1 MTQRFPSLFLLFV
14 LYCAFSLSAFAPLA
28 QANSPEANTIAQA
41 INVGEGV
48 IYKGEAKFVDIY
60 HPAFTQAE
68 LTWQGKKITYSRQ
81 DNEDNPKWKALLS
94 LGLQSKAQ
102 TVPLNIRYSD
112 GKNTQTVTLNFTVKE
127 KDYPVQKLTVE
138 PKYASPPASVLE
150 RIKKD
155 QKEIRDAF
163 ATISPVRHWELPLAR
178 PVEGVTTSEYG
189 LRREFNGQKRNPH
202 RGLDL
207 DGKLNDTIIAVESG
221 KVILVADHYYGG
233 KTVVIDHGLGVLS
246 AYLHMN
252 SFLVSQGQDVVR
264 GQAIGAVGKTGRV
277 TGPHLHLSLSVLG
290 QSINP
295 NPLLSPR
302 KTQSAGHPQ

>member
-1 MTQRFPSLFLLFV
+1 MILRLSHLFTLFI
-14 LYCAFSLSAFAPLA
+14 LSCALPVSALA
-28 QANSPEANTIAQA
+28 ALPEPNTIAQA
-41 INVGEGV
+41 INVGEGI
-48 IYKGEAKFVDIY
+48 IYKGEAKLVDIY

-68 LTWQGKKITYSRQ
+68 LTWQGKKISYRLTPG
-81 DNEDNPKWKALLS
+81 ETAPKWEALLS
-94 LGLQSKAQ
+94 LGLQNTAQ
-102 TVPLNIRYSD
+102 SVPLSIRYSD
-112 GKNTQTVTLNFTVKE
+112 GNTSKTVTMNFAVKE

-150 RIKKD
+150 KIKKD
-155 QKEIRDAF
+155 QKEIREAF
-163 ATISPVRHWELPLAR
+163 ATISPVRHWALPLAR

-207 DGKLNDTIIAVESG
+207 DGNLGDSILAVESG
-221 KVILVADHYYGG
+221 KVILVAEHYYGG

-246 AYLHMN
+246 AYLHMH
-252 SFLVSQGQDVVR
+252 SFAVTQGQQVTR
-264 GQAIGAVGKTGRV
+264 GQEIGTVGKTGRV

-295 NPLLSPR
+295 NPLLVPR
-302 KTQSAGHPQ
+302 RTVTTE